1 MTTSTLKYAETWGY
15 YAPLINSGFVL
26 IEIFLTVRHV
36 SNYSQ
41 KWWFSLKNSFSS
53 GKIYLDNFI
62 EQKDPICEVCKRR
75 AVSALQGTFGS
86 VDNDR
91 PPNEGCREMAS
102 QEVIRINVFVIKPKW
117 TFDDM
122 LSIRKPN
129 VAEIFGND
137 SASSRLIIEVW
148 DLTLGN
154 ERDLLTHHTFDQ
166 NKNKQVQSCTHKT
179 VPKCA
184 NVCQWCWSVPDCQCA
199 NLPKMWK
206 CQIDKLIAKTWLQN
220 QNRHMKKN
228 FISASSINSIK
239 FTKTFKLTN
248 FN

>member
-26 IEIFLTVRHV
+26 IEMFLTVRHV

-102 QEVIRINVFVIKPKW
+102 KEEMDFWRHVVDSQTKRCRNIWQRFGLVEANYRGVRFDVGERKGPFNASYIRSKQEQ
-117 TFDDM
+117 TS
-122 LSIRKPN
+122 SILYPQDCAK
-129 VAEIFGND
+129 VC
-137 SASSRLIIEVW
+137 
-148 DLTLGN
+148 
-154 ERDLLTHHTFDQ
+154 Q
-166 NKNKQVQSCTHKT
+166 C
-179 VPKCA
+179 VPMVLKCA
-184 NVCQWCWSVPDCQCA
+184 RLSMCQFAKDVKVPNWQTNSQNMA
-199 NLPKMWK
+199 SEPEQTHEEKLYK
-206 CQIDKLIAKTWLQN
+206 CKFN
-220 QNRHMKKN
+220 Q
-228 FISASSINSIK
+228 
-239 FTKTFKLTN
+239 

>member
-26 IEIFLTVRHV
+26 IEMFLTVRHV

-75 AVSALQGTFGS
+75 AVSALQGTFGP

-91 PPNEGCREMAS
+91 PHHAVVGKWP
-102 QEVIRINVFVIKPKW
+102 QKKKW
-117 TFDDM
+117 TFDDK

-137 SASSRLIIEVW
+137 SASSRLNIEVW
-148 DLTLGN
+148 DLTLGSKS
-154 ERDLLTHHTFDQ
+154 DLLTHHTFDQ

-199 NLPKMWK
+199 NLPK
-206 CQIDKLIAKTWLQN
+206 CE
-220 QNRHMKKN
+220 
-228 FISASSINSIK
+228 SA
-239 FTKTFKLTN
+239 KLTN
-248 FN
+248 